1 MRTISISLVTAVLAM
16 SACKKKQNEPKA
28 EPAAPTTAAKP
39 VADPAPAP
47 PAAAPDTTASADT
60 IGGSRSKS
68 PTATLKL
75 DLPDSWDR
83 IDNDDGGRLETYSAV
98 NDSKFP
104 VDNAVFTFEYGPA
117 AASAPSDAAKFGEWH
132 ALEMKTK
139 VDKTEVIGDATY
151 YAFAGARGAKDGDKY
166 WLVVK
171 KVGDKL
177 WQCGGS
183 LYNDADY
190 NKIPKERDEQLAT
203 AKKICA
209 SMKL

>member
-1 MRTISISLVTAVLAM
+1 MRTISISLVTAVLAI
-16 SACKKKQNEPKA
+16 SGCKKKQSEPTV

-39 VADPAPAP
+39 VADPAP
-47 PAAAPDTTASADT
+47 PAAAPTASADT

-68 PTATLKL
+68 PTAALKI
-75 DLPDSWDR
+75 DLPESWDR
-83 IDNDDGGRLETYSAV
+83 IDNDDGGRLETYAAV

-104 VDNAVFTFEYGPA
+104 VDNATFTFEYGPA
-117 AASAPSDAAKFGEWH
+117 AAGAPADAAKFGEWH

-139 VDKTEVIGDATY
+139 VDKTEAIGDATY
-151 YAFAGARGAKDGDKY
+151 YAFAGLRGAKDADKY

-183 LYNDADY
+183 LYKDADY
-190 NKIPKERDEQLAT
+190 NKIPKERDQQLAT

>member
-1 MRTISISLVTAVLAM
+1 MTSKVIVAVALCALVG
-16 SACKKKQNEPKA
+16 CKKKQSD
-28 EPAAPTTAAKP
+28 APPEKVTAAAKP

-47 PAAAPDTTASADT
+47 PAAAP
-60 IGGSRSKS
+60 GSEKS
-68 PTATLKL
+68 PTAAVKL
-75 DLPDSWDR
+75 DVPESWDR
-83 IDNDDGGRLETYSAV
+83 IDNDDGGRLETYAAV

-104 VDNAVFTFEYGPA
+104 VDNATFTFEYGPA
-117 AASAPSDAAKFGEWH
+117 AAGAPSDAAKFGEWH

-139 VDKTEVIGDATY
+139 VEKTEAIGDATY
-151 YAFAGARGAKDGDKY
+151 FAFAGDAKDGKY

-183 LYNDADY
+183 TYQDADY
-190 NKIPKERDEQLAT
+190 NKIPKVRDEHLAI

-209 SMKL
+209 SMKI